1 MIRNPLQRSI
11 QRVRMMADG
20 GPAALP
26 ADHRRSGAG
35 ARGIVLKLLALGLVI
50 GAATWAYY
58 ANVTSPRPTMDMSGR
73 VSPGAVSYPVS
84 VGVVER
90 GPITGTVVYTGS
102 VAPFNEEDVFPR
114 VTGRIVDMPVYPGDA
129 VRAGQIVARL
139 DDIELASRTEEATA
153 AAMAAAANVA
163 QMDAD
168 VLAAGHGVAQM
179 EREVG
184 ISIAEVTA
192 ARDAVTQMEKELA
205 MAEAETGYQEQV
217 SAREEQLFTR
227 GVVARQDVEN
237 ARALLAA
244 ARAKVAAAHAKVA
257 QARAMVVA
265 AEAKVSAA
273 GEKLDQA
280 RAMEVSA
287 RKKRDAMTSMAA
299 QGRAMQRTAEV
310 VKDYVNIRASRGGY
324 VVKRLVAPG
333 VLVQPGMAILKIA
346 EIGRVR
352 LQANVGENDLGS
364 IRVGSAVV
372 VTSAGTGQDPLTAR
386 VTSVFP
392 FVDQGARTAVVEAI
406 VDNPGRRFLPGQY
419 VTMRFVTGE
428 RPDTLS
434 VPASAVARLG
444 GTAKV
449 WLVQEDRA
457 TPREVATG
465 LANADRIEITACL
478 TGQERVVVRGHEG
491 LYAGARVTDVASTA
505 RGGSNGRRTIDRAP
519 AATERRE
526 PHAGH

>member
-11 QRVRMMADG
+11 QRVRTMADG
-20 GPAALP
+20 GPA
-26 ADHRRSGAG
+26 RRAVEGGSS
-35 ARGIVLKLLALGLVI
+35 ARGRGVIPRLLALGLVVAA
-50 GAATWAYY
+50 GAWAYY
-58 ANVTSPRPTMDMSGR
+58 ANVTSPKPPMDMSGR
-73 VSPGAVSYPVS
+73 MSAGAVSYPVS
-84 VGVVER
+84 VGAVER

-129 VRAGQIVARL
+129 VGAGQIVARL
-139 DDIELASRTEEATA
+139 DDVELASRAEEAA
-153 AAMAAAANVA
+153 AGAVAAAANVA

-179 EREVG
+179 DREVG
-184 ISIAEVTA
+184 MADAEVTA

-205 MAEAETGYQEQV
+205 MAEAETGYQDQV
-217 SAREEQLFTR
+217 SAREERLFTR
-227 GVVARQDVEN
+227 GAVARQDVEN
-237 ARALLAA
+237 ARAMLAA

-265 AEAKVSAA
+265 GEAKVAA
-273 GEKLDQA
+273 AREKLDQA

-287 RKKRDAMTSMAA
+287 RKKRDAMASMAA

-346 EIGRVR
+346 EIDRVR
-352 LQANVGENDLGS
+352 LQANVGEKDLGS
-364 IRVGSAVV
+364 IRVGSPVV
-372 VTSAGTGQDPLTAR
+372 VTPAGTGQAPVTAR

-406 VDNPGRRFLPGQY
+406 IENPGRRFLPGQY

-465 LANADRIEITACL
+465 LANADRIEITAGL